1 MFKIGQPLGSAGNG
15 IFLVICLILGVQVT
29 ASRMVTIDE
38 RNIPVPGLHEVPL
51 ELGNWKATGE
61 QSLDRDVALY
71 LKPDD
76 YILRDYLDPAAGTA
90 TNLFVAY
97 FKSLQNSYGPH
108 SPRICL
114 PGNGWLVRSSKIVA
128 LQMPERTAPIPVN
141 EYLLDKSGQQ
151 ILVLYWYQND
161 RNIWAEEF
169 EAKLRLL
176 PDLIRYRRADVS
188 LVRFVTP
195 VRGGDDEKQLTNLVE
210 FARSVFPKLV
220 ERFATGK

>member
-1 MFKIGQPLGSAGNG
+1 MSKTGRLLGSAGSG
-15 IFLVICLILGVQVT
+15 IFLLICLILGVQAT

-38 RNIPVPGLHEVPL
+38 RNIPVPGLHELPL
-51 ELGNWKATGE
+51 DFGNWKATGE
-61 QSLDRDVALY
+61 QSLERDVALY

-76 YILRDYLDPAAGTA
+76 YILRDYVDPAAGTA

-114 PGNGWLVRSSKIVA
+114 PGNGWLVRSSKIVG
-128 LQMPERTAPIPVN
+128 LQMPDRQAPIPVN

-188 LVRFVTP
+188 LVRFVTQ
-195 VRGGDDEKQLTNLVE
+195 VRSGDDENQLTKLVD
-210 FARSVFPKLV
+210 FARAVFPKLV